1 MAHIYAINS
10 SGNKGLKPVGITGN
24 LGTAKTEYR
33 VGETFDPTGIELMVQ
48 YEGGYELSV
57 SPSVLVWNLS
67 SLNTEGTFDL
77 TGVYTENR
85 HSVSITFEDAI
96 TVARVVKQ
104 IPTFP
109 AYTYTGSPI
118 TVKPNDYDQDAYTM
132 TGDTVV
138 TNAGSYSVTFALKEG
153 YKWSDGTLTN
163 KTVNYTV
170 AKKTV
175 NAPTIRLN
183 DSAVTSVVYNGL
195 SVTATVVF
203 TGTTPKYTLS
213 GDTYKT
219 SVGNYTLTV
228 TLDDNYQ
235 FSGGSATKN
244 LSWSI
249 TGATVT
255 VNKLYDHD
263 TTVYVSPTMISQVE
277 FRGIK
282 NTLIDPTNLS
292 ITSSNPDVTVTMTKA
307 STGVYD
313 ITASATV
320 SGNFTY
326 TITGT
331 KLNYLSISHTSK
343 QYTMSLIP
351 AKVTL
356 ENTSWSDIKKVINA
370 GQAANYWSVG
380 DSKTVILNGTCG
392 SCTFFNTSVGVK
404 ILGFNHNSSIEANG
418 RNSKTI
424 HFQFGYMSSE
434 GKDVAF
440 VDSGYNKSNTS
451 GSWFNMNNSDS
462 NSGGWKSSLMR
473 TSRVGQFLNCLPEE
487 LRNIVSTINKHTVS
501 SADSSGYTDDTTQDQ
516 IFLLSEYEVQGTN
529 TYARAHTN
537 QLQYDYYKN
546 GNSKVKY
553 KHSSTGSTCYWL
565 CRDPAFY
572 LTYTTNRFCSVG
584 TDGSAYYGKDASY
597 SYGFAPAFCIHSD

>member
-1 MAHIYAINS
+1 MAHVYAINS
-10 SGNKGLKPVGITGN
+10 SGNKGLKPVSITGN
-24 LGTAKTEYR
+24 LGTAKTNYR

-85 HSVSITFEDAI
+85 QSVSITFENAI

-118 TVKPNDYDQDAYTM
+118 TVEPNNYDQDAYTM

-175 NAPTIRLN
+175 NAPTIRLGG
-183 DSAVTSVVYNGL
+183 SAVTSVVYTGS
-195 SVTATVVF
+195 SVAATVVF
-203 TGTTPKYTLS
+203 SGTTPEYTLS
-213 GDTYKT
+213 GDTSKT

-228 TLDDNYQ
+228 TLGNNYQ

-263 TTVYVSPTMISQVE
+263 ATVDASPTKISQVE
-277 FRGIK
+277 FRGIN
-282 NTLIDPTNLS
+282 NTLIDPTSPS
-292 ITSSNPDVTVTMTKA
+292 ITSSNPDVTVTMTKV

-331 KLNYLSISHTSK
+331 KTNYLNISHTSK

-351 AKVTL
+351 AKDTL
-356 ENTSWSDIKKVINA
+356 ENTSWSDIKKVIDA

-380 DSKTVILNGTCG
+380 DRKTVTLNGTCG
-392 SCTFFNTSVGVK
+392 SCTFSNTSVGVK
-404 ILGFNHNSSIEANG
+404 ILGFNHNKSIETGNK
-418 RNSKTI
+418 NSI
-424 HFQFGYMSSE
+424 HFQFGYMSS
-434 GKDVAF
+434 KDVAF
-440 VDSGYNKSNTS
+440 CDSGYNSSKTS

-473 TSRVGQFLNCLPEE
+473 TSRVGQFLNCIPED
-487 LRNIVSTINKHTVS
+487 LRNLISTITKHTVD
-501 SADSSGYTDDTTQDQ
+501 SAKSSGYKDDTTQDQ
-516 IFLLSEYEVQGTN
+516 IFLLSEYEVQGAN
-529 TYARAHTN
+529 TYSRAHTN

-546 GNSKVKY
+546 GNSKIKY
-553 KHSSTGSTCYWL
+553 KHNGTSTKCYWW
-565 CRDPAFY
+565 CRDPGFY
-572 LTYTTNRFCSVG
+572 SSNTTYFFCGVS
-584 TDGSAYYGKDASY
+584 TDGSAISYYAHY
-597 SYGFAPAFCIHSD
+597 SYGFAPAFCIQSA